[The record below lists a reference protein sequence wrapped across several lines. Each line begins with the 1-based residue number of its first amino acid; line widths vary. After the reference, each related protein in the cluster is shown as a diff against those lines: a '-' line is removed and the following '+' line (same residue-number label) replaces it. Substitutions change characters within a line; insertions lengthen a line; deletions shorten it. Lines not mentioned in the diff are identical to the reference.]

1 MRRAHTFSHNL
12 INHYLRTKGLFFG
25 DSWEFQEYVSE
36 VIRIHDLFYMFPG
49 KGSMVT
55 AFSLIGMGFSNPQG
69 ISALSDAHLT
79 TGFYV
84 LIFAGLASVGLVDL
98 FNKDDSVSH
107 T

>member
-1 MRRAHTFSHNL
+1 
-12 INHYLRTKGLFFG
+12 
-25 DSWEFQEYVSE
+25 
-36 VIRIHDLFYMFPG
+36 
-49 KGSMVT
+49 MVT